1 MLKNQIA
8 KPYAAALLDIG
19 RSTNTLE
26 FITDDIKNL
35 LENIFENEELIE
47 YFKNPTYSKK
57 AKIEVLNKIVEPL
70 FINENTKKFLNL
82 LIERSRIDILPL
94 IAKKYLNLVT
104 ELGKIKLVY
113 IKSAIPLT
121 GEQETSIVEILKLK
135 LNASD
140 IKLFSAIEKNLL
152 GGFEI
157 KIGDNVLDFS
167 IKGQL
172 KKLAEQLEITL

>member
-8 KPYAAALLDIG
+8 KPYAAALLDIW

-26 FITDDIKNL
+26 YITDDIKNL
-35 LENIFENEELIE
+35 LENVFENQELIE
-47 YFKNPTYSKK
+47 YFKNPTYNKRT
-57 AKIEVLNKIVEPL
+57 KIAVLTKIVEPL
-70 FINENTKKFLNL
+70 LINENTKKFLNL

-121 GEQETSIVEILKLK
+121 EEQENSIIEILKLK

-157 KIGDNVLDFS
+157 KIGDNILDFS
-167 IKGQL
+167 IKGQI
-172 KKLAEQLEITL
+172 KQLAEQLEITL

>member
-26 FITDDIKNL
+26 YITDDIKNL
-35 LENIFENEELIE
+35 LENVFENQELIE
-47 YFKNPTYSKK
+47 YFKNPTYNKRT
-57 AKIEVLNKIVEPL
+57 KIAVLTKIVEPL
-70 FINENTKKFLNL
+70 LINENTKKFLNL

-121 GEQETSIVEILKLK
+121 EEQENSIIEILKLK

-157 KIGDNVLDFS
+157 KIGDNILDFS
-167 IKGQL
+167 IKGQI
-172 KKLAEQLEITL
+172 KQLAEQLEITL

>member
-8 KPYAAALLDIG
+8 KPYATALLDIG

-26 FITDDIKNL
+26 FITDDIKNI
-35 LENIFENEELIE
+35 LEIFFENQELIE
-47 YFKNPTYSKK
+47 YFKNPTYNKK
-57 AKIEVLNKIVEPL
+57 AKIGVLNKLVEPL

-82 LIERSRIDILPL
+82 LIERSRIDTLPL

-121 GEQETSIVEILKLK
+121 EKQETSIIEILKLK
-135 LNASD
+135 LNASN

-167 IKGQL
+167 IKSQL
-172 KKLAEQLEITL
+172 KQLAEQLEITL

>member
-26 FITDDIKNL
+26 FITNDINNL
-35 LENIFENEELIE
+35 LENVFENQELIK
-47 YFKNPTYSKK
+47 YFKNPTYNKK
-57 AKIEVLNKIVEPL
+57 AKIAVLTKIVEPL
-70 FINENTKKFLNL
+70 LINENTKKFLNL

-94 IAKKYLNLVT
+94 IAKKYLSLVT

-121 GEQETSIVEILKLK
+121 EEQEISIIEILKLK

-157 KIGDNVLDFS
+157 KIGDNILDFS
-167 IKGQL
+167 IKGQI
-172 KKLAEQLEITL
+172 KQLAEQLEITL

>member
-1 MLKNQIA
+1 MH
-8 KPYAAALLDIG
+8 
-19 RSTNTLE
+19 
-26 FITDDIKNL
+26 
-35 LENIFENEELIE
+35 
-47 YFKNPTYSKK
+47 
-57 AKIEVLNKIVEPL
+57 
-70 FINENTKKFLNL
+70 
-82 LIERSRIDILPL
+82 
-94 IAKKYLNLVT
+94 
-104 ELGKIKLVY
+104 
-113 IKSAIPLT
+113 
-121 GEQETSIVEILKLK
+121 SIVEILKLK